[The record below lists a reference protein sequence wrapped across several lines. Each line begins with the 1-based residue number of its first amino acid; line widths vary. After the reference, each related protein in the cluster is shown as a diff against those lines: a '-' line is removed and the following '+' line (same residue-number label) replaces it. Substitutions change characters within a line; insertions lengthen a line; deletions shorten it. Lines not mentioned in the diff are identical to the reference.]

1 MKKLSIFLVALLCG
15 MQAAATDLV
24 LVKSDGTQQSENI
37 AAIGKWVFTDNGTT
51 LQLLDKQGNSLA
63 TELLDNIRKITFAEP
78 SIPSAIE
85 SALQA
90 GQIVVYP
97 NPVHNLLIVQGAETQ
112 PLRVFNLQ
120 GRIVKEATTNEVNVS
135 DLANGTYLLQ
145 VGTQAVRFIKQ

>member
-15 MQAAATDLV
+15 MQAVAANLV
-24 LVKSDGTQQSENI
+24 LVKSDGTQQSEDI

-51 LQLLDKQGNSLA
+51 LQLLDKQGNVLA
-63 TELLDNIRKITFAEP
+63 TALLDNVRKITFAEP
-78 SIPSAIE
+78 GTPSAIE

-97 NPVHNLLIVQGAETQ
+97 NPAHDLLIVQGAETQ
-112 PLRVFNLQ
+112 TLRVFDMQ
-120 GRIVKEATTNEVNVS
+120 GRVVVTAEGNELNVS
-135 DLANGTYLLQ
+135 GLESGTYLLQ

>member
-15 MQAAATDLV
+15 MQAVATNLV
-24 LVKSDGTQQSENI
+24 LVKSDGAQQSENI

-51 LQLLDKQGNSLA
+51 LQLIDKQGNSLA

-85 SALQA
+85 EALQA

-97 NPVHNLLIVQGAETQ
+97 NPAHDLLIVQGAETQ
-112 PLRVFNLQ
+112 PLRVFDMQ
-120 GRIVKEATTNEVNVS
+120 GRVVVTAEGNELNVS
-135 DLANGTYLLQ
+135 DLENGTYLLQ
-145 VGTQAVRFIKQ
+145 IGTQVVRFIKQ

>member
-1 MKKLSIFLVALLCG
+1 MKKLSIFFVALLCG

-24 LVKSDGTQQSENI
+24 LVKSDGAQQSENI

-63 TELLDNIRKITFAEP
+63 TELLDNIRKITFAEQ

-85 SALQA
+85 DALQS

-97 NPVHNLLIVQGAETQ
+97 NPAHDLLIVQGAETQ
-112 PLRVFNLQ
+112 PLRVFDLQ
-120 GRIVKEATTNEVNVS
+120 GRVVKEATTNEVSVI
-135 DLANGTYLLQ
+135 DLHPDTYLLQ
-145 VGTQAVRFIKQ
+145 VGTQAVRFIKK

>member
-1 MKKLSIFLVALLCG
+1 MNKLSIFLVALLCG
-15 MQAAATDLV
+15 MQAAATNLV
-24 LVKSDGTQQSENI
+24 LVKSDGAQQSENI

-51 LQLLDKQGNSLA
+51 LQLIDKQGNSLA

-85 SALQA
+85 EALQA

-97 NPVHNLLIVQGAETQ
+97 NPAHDLLIVQGAEMQ
-112 PLRVFNLQ
+112 PLRVFDLQ
-120 GRIVKEATTNEVNVS
+120 GRLLKAVTANELTVS

-145 VGTQAVRFIKQ
+145 IGTQVVRFIKQ

>member
-24 LVKSDGTQQSENI
+24 LVKSDGAQQSENI

-51 LQLLDKQGNSLA
+51 LQLLDKQGNVLA
-63 TELLDNIRKITFAEP
+63 TELLDNVRKIRFAEP
-78 SIPSAIE
+78 STPSAIE

-97 NPVHNLLIVQGAETQ
+97 NPAHDLLIVQGAETQ
-112 PLRVFNLQ
+112 TLRVFDMQ
-120 GRIVKEATTNEVNVS
+120 GRIVVTAETNEVNVS
-135 DLANGTYLLQ
+135 GLESGTYLLQ

>member
-24 LVKSDGTQQSENI
+24 LVKSDGAQQSENI
-37 AAIGKWVFTDNGTT
+37 AAIGKWVFRDNGTT
-51 LQLLDKQGNSLA
+51 MQLLDNHGNSLA

-90 GQIVVYP
+90 GKIVVYP
-97 NPVHNLLIVQGAETQ
+97 NPAHDLLIVQGAEMQ
-112 PLRVFNLQ
+112 PLRVFDLQ
-120 GRIVKEATTNEVNVS
+120 GRMVVTAEGNELNVS
-135 DLANGTYLLQ
+135 GLENGTYLLQ
-145 VGTQAVRFIKQ
+145 VGTQAVRFIKR